1 MAGVTKFLR
10 CARERFHA
18 QGDFVQETPQQYT
31 QRMLSYCEGKDPL
44 RMQRAAA
51 GKLATLIKGKTK
63 KQLTRRPSPGKWSV
77 AEIMAHLADSE
88 IVIAWRLRQILSANG
103 SPIQAYDQD
112 LWASTL
118 GYAHRTPQ
126 VSLNTF
132 RVLRESNLALLKT
145 VPAKL
150 MENYGV
156 HSERGNESVK
166 HLMRMVAGH
175 DVNHLGQVEK
185 ILKKKG

>member
-1 MAGVTKFLR
+1 
-10 CARERFHA
+10 
-18 QGDFVQETPQQYT
+18 
-31 QRMLSYCEGKDPL
+31 
-44 RMQRAAA
+44 MQRAAA
-51 GKLATLIKGKTK
+51 GKLATLIKGKTG

-88 IVIAWRLRQILSANG
+88 IVIGWRLRQILSANG

-112 LWASTL
+112 LWSSTFD
-118 GYAHRTPQ
+118 YAHRDPRE
-126 VSLNTF
+126 SLSSF
-132 RVLRESNLALLKT
+132 RALREANLALLKA

-156 HSERGNESVK
+156 HSERGNESVR

-175 DVNHLGQVEK
+175 DLNHLGQVRQ
-185 ILKKKG
+185 ILNVTR